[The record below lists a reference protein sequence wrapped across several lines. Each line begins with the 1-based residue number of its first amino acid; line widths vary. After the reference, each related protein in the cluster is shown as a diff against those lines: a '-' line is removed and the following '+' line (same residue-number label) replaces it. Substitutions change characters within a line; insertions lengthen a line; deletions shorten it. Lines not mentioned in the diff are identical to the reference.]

1 MQIRELVNYLN
12 TSIPPGLQE
21 DYDNAGL
28 LVGDVRNELK
38 GVLLS
43 VDVTEKVVDEAQEK
57 SANFIL
63 SHHPLI
69 FKGLKRITGQN
80 DVERSVLKA
89 IKNNIAIYA
98 AHTNLDNLK
107 SGINFLLAGQLGLT
121 NQRILRPKQN
131 QLVKLVF
138 FVPHDYADKVRKAVF
153 HAGAGTIGDYD
164 QCSYNLEGQGT
175 FRPGEASDPF
185 SGKKGQM
192 HLEEETRVETFFP
205 DYLTDQVIDAMVEAH
220 PYEEVVYDLYPL
232 KNYDKDAGAGVIGDL
247 EPKVSEKEFLDLI
260 RDKIQTGCIRHT
272 QFLYSFVSRV
282 AISAGSG
289 SFLLKDAIAQGAD
302 VFISA
307 DFKYHDFFEAD
318 EKILIADVGHYESEK
333 MSKKF
338 FYDLVTKKF
347 PNFAIHLSA
356 VDTNPINYY

>member
-12 TSIPPGLQE
+12 TAIPPGLQE

-28 LVGDVRNELK
+28 LVGDPGSELK
-38 GVLLS
+38 GIMLS
-43 VDVTEKVVDEAQEK
+43 VDVTEKVVDEALDK
-57 SANFIL
+57 GANFIL

-69 FKGLKRITGQN
+69 FHGLKRITGQN
-80 DVERSVLKA
+80 HVERSVLKA

-107 SGINFLLAGQLGLT
+107 GGINFLLADKLGLT
-121 NQRILRPKQN
+121 NQQILRPRRN

-138 FVPHDYADKVRKAVF
+138 FVPHDYADHVRKAVF
-153 HAGAGTIGDYD
+153 YAGAGMIGDYD

-175 FRPGEASDPF
+175 FRPGEAANPF
-185 SGKKGQM
+185 AGKKGQM
-192 HLEEETRVETFFP
+192 RLEDETRVETFFP
-205 DYLTDQVIDAMVEAH
+205 DYLTDRVIEAMVKAH

-232 KNYDKDAGAGVIGDL
+232 KNHDKDAGAGLIGDL
-247 EPKVSEKEFLDLI
+247 EPKMAEKEFLDLI
-260 RDKIQTGCIRHT
+260 KEKIQSPCIRHT
-272 QFLYSFVSRV
+272 KFLYSFVSRV

-289 SFLLKDAIAQGAD
+289 SFLLKDAMAQQAD

-318 EKILIADVGHYESEK
+318 EKIFIADVGHYESEK
-333 MSKKF
+333 MSKEF